1 MAHHAVAENLPTGC
15 TSGSLMRLV
24 DEWRWLVR
32 RAWSVRLLAIAAAL
46 SGLEVTIQVMI
57 GFSITPPIDPG
68 IFAILSGL
76 VTVAALIARFVAQ
89 TRD

>member
-1 MAHHAVAENLPTGC
+1 
-15 TSGSLMRLV
+15 MRLV
-24 DEWRWLVR
+24 DEWQWLVR
-32 RAWSVRLLAIAAAL
+32 KAWSVRLLAIAALL

-57 GFSITPPIDPG
+57 AYGVQTPIPAGP
-68 IFAILSGL
+68 FAILAGL